1 MKATETPAIAMRRW
15 TRAEYDRL
23 IELGVFQPG
32 ERLELLDGWL
42 VLREPQ
48 GTGHSAAIRR
58 VLAVLRRTLG
68 EEWQIDSQLPVAL
81 DDLSEPEPDVFVV
94 PRDPNHYR
102 DAHPS
107 HPLLI
112 VEVAES
118 SYRIDRGYKASLYA
132 RAGLPEYW
140 IVDLLH
146 ETVEVHREP
155 EESAAARYGW
165 RYRSVE
171 TLRPPASV
179 APLLEP
185 EREIPVAALL
195 P

>member
-1 MKATETPAIAMRRW
+1 MKATALPETAIRRW

-23 IELGVFQPG
+23 IGLGMFEG

-58 VLAVLRRTLG
+58 VLDVLRRTLG
-68 EEWQIDSQLPVAL
+68 DAWQIDSQLPVAL
-81 DDLSEPEPDVFVV
+81 DDRSEPEPDVFVV
-94 PRDPNHYR
+94 PKDPKNH
-102 DAHPS
+102 
-107 HPLLI
+107 
-112 VEVAES
+112 E
-118 SYRIDRGYKASLYA
+118 YKASLYA
-132 RAGLPEYW
+132 RASLPEYW
-140 IVDLLH
+140 IVDLVH

-155 EESAAARYGW
+155 EASEASRHGW
-165 RYRSVE
+165 HYRSVE

-179 APLLEP
+179 APLLAP
-185 EREIPVAALL
+185 DRSIAVANLL

>member
-1 MKATETPAIAMRRW
+1 MKVTEAPAIAMRRW

-42 VLREPQ
+42 VLREAQ
-48 GTGHSAAIRR
+48 GTRHSAAIRR
-58 VLAVLRRTLG
+58 VLAVLRRALG
-68 EEWQIDSQLPVAL
+68 EDWQIDSQLPVAL
-81 DDLSEPEPDVFVV
+81 DDVSEPEPDVFVV
-94 PRDPNHYR
+94 PKDPNHYL

-132 RAGLPEYW
+132 RAAVPEYW

-146 ETVEVHREP
+146 ETVEVCREP
-155 EESAAARYGW
+155 EASEAARYGW
-165 RYRSVE
+165 RYRSME

-179 APLLEP
+179 VPLLAP
-185 EREIPVAALL
+185 DRSIAVADLL